1 MKRSAELNPSASLS
15 YKCADEKN
23 TLASASAHSTQKQGG
38 RKMRKRPIS
47 VRIIGDPS
55 GIATAMDDARIACVR
70 KELDKYPTSEQSKI
84 IDMVHARYS
93 APC

>member
-1 MKRSAELNPSASLS
+1 
-15 YKCADEKN
+15 
-23 TLASASAHSTQKQGG
+23 
-38 RKMRKRPIS
+38 MRKRPIS
-47 VRIIGDPS
+47 VRIVGDTS

-70 KELDKYPTSEQSKI
+70 KELDKYPASEQSKI

>member
-1 MKRSAELNPSASLS
+1 
-15 YKCADEKN
+15 
-23 TLASASAHSTQKQGG
+23 
-38 RKMRKRPIS
+38 MRKRPIS